1 MVASLRTKRIYDQP
15 AADDGTRVL
24 VDRIWPRGI
33 TKQAAAIDHWLKDI
47 APSTDLRKWFGHEP
61 ERWPEFQQRFRSEL
75 EANPAAVGAL
85 RKLAA
90 GEGTVTLLFAARD
103 AERNN
108 AEVIKAY
115 LTGAKR

>member
-1 MVASLRTKRIYDQP
+1 MVATLRTKRIYDHP

-24 VDRIWPRGI
+24 VDRIWPRGV
-33 TKQAAAIDHWLKDI
+33 TKQAAAVDHWLKDI

-61 ERWPEFQQRFRSEL
+61 ERWPEFQQRYRSEL
-75 EANPAAVGAL
+75 EANQAAVGELRAL
-85 RKLAA
+85 A
-90 GEGTVTLLFAARD
+90 GKGAVTLLFAARD

-115 LTGAKR
+115 LIGTRH